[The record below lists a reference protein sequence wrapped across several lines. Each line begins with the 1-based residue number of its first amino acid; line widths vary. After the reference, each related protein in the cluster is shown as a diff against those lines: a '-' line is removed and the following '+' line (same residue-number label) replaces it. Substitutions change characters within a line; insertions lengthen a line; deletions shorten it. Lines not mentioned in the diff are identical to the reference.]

1 MMANWVDGYA
11 ILTGGI
17 EDILSFITTRTMQL
31 RMPVHAKV
39 EGSTLV
45 FPDDFTPED
54 LYVLDTDRAFIG
66 FERKHDIKK
75 TDTPGIYEVSVV
87 WDQAHGLKT
96 NELVALA
103 QRNNLA
109 IEAEGIVFELE
120 LKEHVIVNKHGE
132 ILFYECIEY
141 NHEDYD
147 PYDDYKK
154 IK

>member
-1 MMANWVDGYA
+1 MANWVDGYA
-11 ILTGGI
+11 ILTGSI
-17 EDILSFITTRTMQL
+17 EDILSFITTRTMQQGG
-31 RMPVHAKV
+31 PVHAIV
-39 EGSTLV
+39 EGSTIT
-45 FPDDFTPED
+45 FPDDFIPED

-66 FERKHDIKK
+66 FERKHDIKE
-75 TDTPGIYEVSVV
+75 TDTPDVYEVSVI

-109 IEAEGIVFELE
+109 IEVEGIVFELE
-120 LKEHVIVNKHGE
+120 LKEHVIVNKHGD

>member
-1 MMANWVDGYA
+1 MANWLDGYA
-11 ILTGGI
+11 ILTGSI
-17 EDILSFITTRTMQL
+17 EDILSFITTRTMQQGG
-31 RMPVHAKV
+31 PVHAIV
-39 EGSTLV
+39 EGSTII
-45 FPDDFTPED
+45 FPDDFIPED

-75 TDTPGIYEVSVV
+75 TDTPDVYEVSVI

-109 IEAEGIVFELE
+109 IEVEGIVFELE
-120 LKEHVIVNKHGE
+120 LKEHVIVNKHGD